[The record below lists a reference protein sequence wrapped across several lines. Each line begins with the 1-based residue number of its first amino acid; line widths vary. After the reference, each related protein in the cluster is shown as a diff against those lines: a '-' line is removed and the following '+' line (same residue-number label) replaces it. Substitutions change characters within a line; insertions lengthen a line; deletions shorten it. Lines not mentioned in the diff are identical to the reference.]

1 MPSGF
6 KTFGE
11 EEFDRV
17 FLKETEIID
26 RFVGERLW
34 SWGFNAGIYGAG
46 GGHLGD
52 GTTTNRSSPGTT
64 AGGGTNWASVDTSW
78 GYNQNAGYVATNY
91 AAGIKTDG
99 TLWTWG
105 NNNKGQLGD
114 DSITSRSSPGTTAGG
129 GTNWKMVAVG
139 GNEQSYNY
147 WNGPVGGIKTDG
159 TLWTWGDNYSGCLG
173 TGNTTSRS
181 SPGTTAGGGSNWK
194 QLTFGT
200 FCSSAAVKTDGTLW
214 TWGNNASGQ
223 LGDGTTTNRSS
234 PGTVAGGGTTWKT
247 VDMGYQYSL
256 AIKTDGK
263 LWSWGYN
270 NAGQLGD
277 GSTTNRSSPGSA
289 TAVSSTTGWKS
300 ISAGHIHS
308 GAIKG
313 DGSLLM
319 WGANAYGGIGD
330 GTTTD
335 RFYATVGP
343 AGGGTN
349 WKQISAGYYF
359 SAAVKTDGTLWT
371 WGYNDYGNLGD
382 NTTTNRSS
390 PGTTLGNSTWKSV
403 AAGAKAT
410 LGIAD

>member
-26 RFVGERLW
+26 RFVGERVW
-34 SWGFNAGIYGAG
+34 SWGFNLASGSG
-46 GGHLGD
+46 GVLGHN
-52 GTTTNRSSPGTT
+52 TSTSRSSPGTT
-64 AGGGTNWASVDTSW
+64 AGGGVNWASVDTSW
-78 GYNQNAGYVATNY
+78 AYNHNVGYPASGY

-105 NNNKGQLGD
+105 NNNKGQLGTGNTTD
-114 DSITSRSSPGTTAGG
+114 RSSPGTTAGG
-129 GTNWKMVAVG
+129 GTDWKLVAVG
-139 GNEQSYNY
+139 GNDSSYQY
-147 WNGPVGGIKTDG
+147 FNGPVGGIKTDG
-159 TLWTWGDNYSGCLG
+159 TLWTWGDNYNGCLG

-194 QLTFGT
+194 QLAFGT
-200 FCSSAAVKTDGTLW
+200 FRTAAAVKTDGTLW
-214 TWGNNASGQ
+214 TWGDNYRGQ

-234 PGTVAGGGTTWKT
+234 PGTTAGGGTTWKA
-247 VDMGYQYSL
+247 VSIGRRFSL
-256 AIKTDGK
+256 AIKTDGT
-263 LWSWGYN
+263 LWSWGEN
-270 NAGQLGD
+270 ISGELGD
-277 GSTTNRSSPGSA
+277 GTTTNRSSPGSA
-289 TAVSSTTGWKS
+289 STVSSTTGWKS
-300 ISAGHIHS
+300 ISAGHNHA

-319 WGANAYGGIGD
+319 WGSNSYGAIGD
-330 GTTTD
+330 GTTNDKT
-335 RFYATVGP
+335 YATAGP

-371 WGYNDYGNLGD
+371 WGYNNFGQLGD

-403 AAGAKAT
+403 AAGGGTT